1 MQLLACTERTPELPR
16 GRCLE
21 GGQTAEQQRQDDQG
35 DEGRDRRSQ
44 GNERQTEHRHHQP
57 RSAQAADLAQP
68 EGVMPEKVEGDPATQ
83 CYGRDRP
90 QRIPDVPSASPETP
104 TPAATIDSPNAMMT
118 TRPWRSAKCP
128 AWILKPETPRTNATP

>member
-16 GRCLE
+16 GRRLE

-35 DEGRDRRSQ
+35 NEGRDRRSQ
-44 GNERQTEHRHHQP
+44 GNERQAEHRPPQP

-90 QRIPDVPSASPETP
+90 KRIPDVREGLLDAQSDEDYPCYHRKVQVAVGVARQP
-104 TPAATIDSPNAMMT
+104 
-118 TRPWRSAKCP
+118 RS
-128 AWILKPETPRTNATP
+128 LLS